1 MKDTEIRKTIQQAIE
16 AARGRNVPQC
26 DISDVCR
33 EYRNILLTELLE
45 DMKTCIPGIGT
56 IYAVKHARKKV
67 FKKVIKA
74 HYCLKLRPSRVLRFA
89 INEIHHVDKSK

>member
-16 AARGRNVPQC
+16 ARGHYVQQR
-26 DISDVCR
+26 DISDICR
-33 EYRNILLTELLE
+33 EYRNILLAELLE
-45 DMKTCIPGIGT
+45 DMKTYIPCIGA

-67 FKKVIKA
+67 FGKVVKA
-74 HYCLKLRPSRVLRFA
+74 HYCLKLRPSRVLKIA